1 MIDKIDE
8 IIGSRSKVSILKVL
22 YNTDRMLTIRE
33 LSIKAGVPYSVTHKD
48 VNIFEKLK
56 IIILKKQ
63 LNRTLVKL
71 VMSNSYVRKLKPVF
85 EGELKYQKRMFH
97 NKKALA
103 MIHSNA
109 DPDALG
115 SAIALAR
122 GLHQSGVHCD
132 VCAPLGLNKQ
142 SKTIL
147 EKYPYPIIDKV
158 KQYPDLIFILDTA
171 SPEQLDNPDFP
182 TNSKIILIDHHMP
195 GKLAKRATYSIID
208 PESHSTARLVYD
220 FLMNAGVDLTRE
232 IAFFLGAGL
241 VADTVFLRRAS
252 KEDIIFLQRLLEH
265 ISLDEVFEIL
275 NKDSSMDFSERI
287 LRAKAMSR
295 IKSYKIG
302 GLIVSFTRVGSS
314 ESHIANF
321 LIKSFA
327 DIAIVEDVR
336 SDEVR
341 ISGRARKYLEGKINL
356 AKLFKTIEKDI
367 KGNGGGHDLA
377 AGANGTDSS
386 NLDKVRKKLISA
398 IEQTSSTKA
407 KAL

>member
-1 MIDKIDE
+1 M
-8 IIGSRSKVSILKVL
+8 ILK
-22 YNTDRMLTIRE
+22 
-33 LSIKAGVPYSVTHKD
+33 
-48 VNIFEKLK
+48 
-56 IIILKKQ
+56 
-63 LNRTLVKL
+63 
-71 VMSNSYVRKLKPVF
+71 
-85 EGELKYQKRMFH
+85 
-97 NKKALA
+97 
-103 MIHSNA
+103 
-109 DPDALG
+109 
-115 SAIALAR
+115 
-122 GLHQSGVHCD
+122 
-132 VCAPLGLNKQ
+132 
-142 SKTIL
+142 
-147 EKYPYPIIDKV
+147 
-158 KQYPDLIFILDTA
+158 
-171 SPEQLDNPDFP
+171 
-182 TNSKIILIDHHMP
+182 
-195 GKLAKRATYSIID
+195 
-208 PESHSTARLVYD
+208 
-220 FLMNAGVDLTRE
+220 
-232 IAFFLGAGL
+232 
-241 VADTVFLRRAS
+241 
-252 KEDIIFLQRLLEH
+252 FLQRLLEH

-398 IEQTSSTKA
+398 IEQTFSTKA